1 MCLGCGAG
9 GRHICTAMDGILEF
23 LEMAAYQILR
33 WNQSTVLNLRQV
45 VVSNITTDAV
55 PSVTALF
62 CGHGKSPIAWVRV
75 DMVGSTCGL
84 GGDTTHARV
93 SCVWRDGC
101 VGPTAGYN
109 GPAHERVFYR
119 QSAVAVEVSRIAT
132 ALSLHVVLTG
142 AVFRCAICFEMLDTS
157 LRDTDHFKC
166 ALTHPDGPCVSCAV
180 QCGCCPMCKGVR
192 GSPSAP
198 PVVGG
203 AYARLH
209 LY

>member
-1 MCLGCGAG
+1 ME
-9 GRHICTAMDGILEF
+9 GILEF
-23 LEMAAYQILR
+23 LELAAHQIMQ
-33 WNQSTVLNLRQV
+33 WNQGTVLKLRQV
-45 VVSNITTDAV
+45 ILCNIITDAE

-62 CGHGKSPIAWVRV
+62 CGHGRSPIAWVRV
-75 DMVGSTCGL
+75 DMAGSTCDQA
-84 GGDTTHARV
+84 GDTTRARV

-101 VGPTAGYN
+101 VGPTAGYD
-109 GPAHERVFYR
+109 GPAHERIFYR
-119 QSAVAVEVSRIAT
+119 QSAAAAEISRIAT
-132 ALSLHVVLTG
+132 ALSVHTVLTG
-142 AVFRCAICFEMLDTS
+142 TVFRCAVCFEMLDTS

-166 ALTHPDGPCVSCAV
+166 ALTHPDGPCVSCAA